1 MQFSLYSLT
10 SPNLKLWTFVAS
22 LRSTGPF
29 YQSLGIRACYNDVAF
44 VSGIHAHPYILETT
58 LETAEIFRQ
67 IEQ

>member
-10 SPNLKLWTFVAS
+10 FLNLKLWTFVAS
-22 LRSTGPF
+22 LRSTGLY

-44 VSGIHAHPYILETT
+44 VSGIHPYILETT

-67 IEQ
+67 I